1 MNNIPSL
8 WKISQEQQELN
19 ALLFEAEGELTPE
32 LEERLAINEANLEV
46 KAEDYIVSVNMLKA
60 NATAA
65 REEIKRLQAFV
76 RRCDNAEE
84 RMTNALA
91 TALQTFDK
99 PRLEVGT
106 HRLSFRKSEAVVI
119 TDEVAIPNEYIVV
132 ETKINKANIK
142 ADLKA
147 GATIPGAFLE
157 ERRNLQIK

>member
-46 KAEDYIVSVNMLKA
+46 KAEDYAVSMDMLKA
-60 NATAA
+60 SAEAA
-65 REEIKRLQAFV
+65 RQEVKRLTAYV
-76 RRCDNAEE
+76 KRCESAEE
-84 RMTNALA
+84 RMRRALA
-91 TALQTFDK
+91 SAMEVCECD
-99 PRLEVGT
+99 RLEVGT

-119 TDEVAIPNEYIVV
+119 TDEVAIPNDYIVV
-132 ETKINKANIK
+132 ETKINKANLK

-147 GATIPGAFLE
+147 GATIPGAYLE